1 ATWRGRQ
8 GRRRCD
14 WLNEPKR
21 VLIVDDS
28 MVMRRMIQD
37 LLSKNGFA
45 VAGQAK
51 NGVEAVDMYTK
62 TRPDLVTMDVI
73 MPGETGVDVVK
84 RIISM
89 DRDARIMMVS
99 GLNQKTLVLQ
109 ALQNGAKEFIVK
121 PFQEKDLLEAARKTA
136 R

>member
-1 ATWRGRQ
+1 
-8 GRRRCD
+8 
-14 WLNEPKR
+14 